1 MGLAEEFAADLES
14 KSQSK
19 SFQLENDFRAYLKDQ
34 GQGGSITNA
43 PEEANPP
50 IGAVLGGVGAAVATG
65 NPVAAT
71 AGAAVGESLQQ
82 LVEHAV
88 QSKNAPK
95 TTGEALTRIG
105 RETLVQG
112 LFEVAGG
119 AGTFLVEKARG
130 LAPFAKGVTP
140 EAKEA
145 MQFVQQ
151 HGGGDTALLPA
162 EMTSNRFLDIM
173 QNISEHSLL
182 GGGAIQMFKQ
192 DRDAFNTTLAQTIV
206 GRYGPSMD
214 ADTIGRAV
222 VDSATRN
229 LEAAKYQSKFIYQ
242 AIESQAAPQYAKAPK
257 KVTVTK
263 QTGKASTPSKATPSQ
278 DTPGGDGWYAGKNA
292 DGVSTG
298 EPPDVPEVRTMMQD
312 IQVGEQL
319 QRMRVMVTEQETQI
333 GGARI
338 DLRPMKD
345 ELASLTRTAKEG
357 GGLADAAMGN
367 TLLAFIN
374 GKPDLVSYPVAKAMR
389 TEIRTYR
396 DALKASPETKN
407 APGIAKAD
415 TIYGKMTEQIRKGL
429 ADDDPFLS
437 TMWDEANLIEA
448 GANQQYNTKFIR
460 ELVKLADMK
469 GGGAPEAVAEKVWRP
484 GRPTQIKV
492 VRNAVDPVAWQKLQ
506 QIEMERL
513 MSASYKDGVPNG
525 KAMEQ
530 AFFGKEGLGEDALAA
545 GFDGA
550 TVQELKDFAK
560 TLKTEQ
566 AKAPDGTGR
575 VWIQLAQA
583 TAAFQVV
590 GAGMVG
596 LGMMSDE
603 SGGNKMTVMG
613 TGVMFTPPVVARI
626 MASPGGIKW
635 LTEGLTTSMKTKRG
649 MAIATQLA
657 KFIEPEV
664 HPRMQPA
671 APTPNAASV
680 QPMGNQE

>member
-1 MGLAEEFAADLES
+1 MGLVEEFAADLES
-14 KSQSK
+14 KKQSN

-43 PEEANPP
+43 PVEANQP
-50 IGAVLGGVGAAVATG
+50 IGAVIGGVGAGVLTG

-88 QSKNAPK
+88 QNKNAPK

-119 AGTFLVEKARG
+119 AGTFLVEKANA
-130 LAPFAKGVTP
+130 LAPFAKSVSP
-140 EAKEA
+140 QAKEA

-151 HGGGDTALLPA
+151 HGGGDSALLPA

-182 GGGAIQMFKQ
+182 GGGAIQLFKQ
-192 DRDAFNTTLAQTIV
+192 NRDAFNTKLAETIV

-222 VDSATRN
+222 VDSATKN

-257 KVTVTK
+257 TVTVTK
-263 QTGKASTPSKATPSQ
+263 
-278 DTPGGDGWYAGKNA
+278 DTSPITKSHIDKVTVKKQEGPGAE
-292 DGVSTG
+292 G
-298 EPPDVPEVRTMMQD
+298 EDPELHGMQVKVTMQD

-319 QRMRVMVTEQETQI
+319 ERMRVMVTQQETQI

-338 DLRPMKD
+338 DLRPMKND
-345 ELASLTRTAKEG
+345 LASLTRTAEEG
-357 GGLADAAMGN
+357 GGLVDAAMGN
-367 TLLAFIN
+367 TLLSFIN

-448 GANQQYNTKFIR
+448 GANQQYNTKFIM

-469 GGGAPEAVAEKVWRP
+469 GGGAPEAVAEKVWRA

-492 VRNAVDPVAWQKLQ
+492 VRNAVDPLAWQKMQ

-513 MSASYKDGVPNG
+513 MKDSFDNG
-525 KAMEQ
+525 IPSGKRMEQ
-530 AFFGKEGLGEDALAA
+530 ALFGKEGIGEDALEA
-545 GFDGA
+545 GFDQA
-550 TVQELKDFAK
+550 TVKELKGFTNA
-560 TLKTEQ
+560 LKVLDS
-566 AKAPDGTGR
+566 KAPDGTGR

-583 TAAFQVV
+583 TAAFQAI
-590 GAGMVG
+590 GATMAGVGMV
-596 LGMMSDE
+596 SDE
-603 SGGNKMTVMG
+603 YGGNKMTLAG
-613 TGVMFTPPVVARI
+613 TAVMFTPPVIAHI
-626 MASPGGIKW
+626 MTSPGGIKW

-649 MAIATQLA
+649 IAIATQLG

-664 HPRMQPA
+664 NPRTQQA
-671 APTPNAASV
+671 APTPNAGQV